1 MQLAKEV
8 DNLCL
13 YDPEFKHLADRF
25 LAEFGGSS
33 DTYEV
38 KTMDD
43 LRAALNSYRK
53 VKFLEIVLHG
63 SPGTLYMGK
72 MVMAGSYMATL
83 AKTNANLL
91 QKNARILF
99 DSCSIGK
106 GESGDKFMN
115 ELGAGLLKGKG
126 GIIGA
131 TTVDNWSFPL
141 FSWTGTYMGPLSFG
155 RLKVKQYD
163 VEGKINGSQQVD
175 RHGIER

>member
-1 MQLAKEV
+1 MQLSKSV

-13 YDPEFKHLADRF
+13 YDPDFKYLADRF
-25 LAEFGGSS
+25 LAELGGSS
-33 DTYEV
+33 DIYEV

-43 LRAALNSYRK
+43 LTAALNGYKS

-72 MVMAGSYMATL
+72 MVMAGSYIANL
-83 AKTNANLL
+83 AKTNPNLL
-91 QKNARILF
+91 QKNAQVLF

-126 GIIGA
+126 GVIGA
-131 TTVDNWSFPL
+131 TTVDNWTFPL
-141 FSWTGTYMGPLSFG
+141 FSWTGVYMGPLSFG
-155 RLKVKQYD
+155 RLKVRKYD
-163 VEGKINGSQQVD
+163 VDGRLDGSRQVD
-175 RHGIER
+175 RHGISR